1 MGVDLFLI
9 LDYCCFFADC
19 YVIFTFEQ
27 VCCVIFRTIIRDF
40 TTKHI
45 NNAKIQYL
53 DWSWPWNN
61 SEAIEQKHA

>member
-1 MGVDLFLI
+1 M
-9 LDYCCFFADC
+9 
-19 YVIFTFEQ
+19 FTFEQ

>member
-19 YVIFTFEQ
+19 Y
-27 VCCVIFRTIIRDF
+27 VIFRTIIRDF

-53 DWSWPWNN
+53 DWSWPWNY